1 MFNILSNC
9 FTLVRIIFQRVAMI
23 YIFVSFLW
31 LLGLTNYCIVFEC
44 VLSGALSSS
53 YSFSS

>member
-1 MFNILSNC
+1 
-9 FTLVRIIFQRVAMI
+9 MI

-44 VLSGALSSS
+44 VLSGDLSSS

>member
-31 LLGLTNYCIVFEC
+31 LLDLTNYCIVFEC